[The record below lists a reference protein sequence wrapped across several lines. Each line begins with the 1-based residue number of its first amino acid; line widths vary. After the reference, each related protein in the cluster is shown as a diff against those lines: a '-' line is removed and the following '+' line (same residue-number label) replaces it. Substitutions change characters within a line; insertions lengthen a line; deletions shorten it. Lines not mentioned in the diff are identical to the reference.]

1 MYECVSGFKALEYF
15 GAILADEMG
24 LGKTFQTIC
33 LIWYAIVFNCISLLI
48 IIFYFKSILIRM
60 LLKYGPYGIPL
71 AKRVLIVAPSSLV
84 GNWENEFIRWL
95 GRDKLRLFCID
106 QVSFFFNI

>member
-1 MYECVSGFKALEYF
+1 MYECVSGFKALEYY

-33 LIWYAIVFNCISLLI
+33 LIWYVIIINLTSLLLI
-48 IIFYFKSILIRM
+48 TFFKFILTRM
-60 LLKYGPYGIPL
+60 LLKYGPYGGLPL
-71 AKRVLIVAPSSLV
+71 VKRVLVVAPSSLV

-106 QVSFFFNI
+106 QVSFFFNV